1 MLYGES
7 VDLFQTSQRIFL
19 TLRFILMAV
28 KAIITPACN
37 YILGESRMV
46 PTSFFGL
53 ENVSKDTAFK
63 LGIYSQEKLI
73 V

>member
-7 VDLFQTSQRIFL
+7 V
-19 TLRFILMAV
+19 FISNLSTHFFNFEFHIDGN
-28 KAIITPACN
+28 KSNNNTACN

-46 PTSFFGL
+46 PPSSFGL
-53 ENVSKDTAFK
+53 ENFNKDTAFK
-63 LGIYSQEKLI
+63 LDIYSQEKLI

>member
-1 MLYGES
+1 MLYGGS

-19 TLRFILMAV
+19 NFEIHIDGSKSNNNT
-28 KAIITPACN
+28 ACN
-37 YILGESRMV
+37 FILGESRLV
-46 PTSFFGL
+46 PTSSFGL

-63 LGIYSQEKLI
+63 LGIDSQEKLI